1 MNMSRMEVLT
11 DIPDSEV
18 DEVVSDFKSE
28 GASVEKE
35 QQDNDLWKVTATFD
49 LDET

>member
-1 MNMSRMEVLT
+1 MSRVEILK

-18 DEVVSDFKSE
+18 EEVVSDFKSE

-35 QQDNDLWKVTATFD
+35 KQDNGSWKVTATFD
-49 LDET
+49 SDET